1 MAGPSLL
8 VAKETKTRLL
18 NLKSGIK
25 GLFFL
30 PLTVGMLM
38 TYVIFG
44 KDYLSQIPILNLSW
58 LGYNIALGPFGNQGL
73 FGILPFIP
81 MLIYMLIHVNYFE
94 EFYFRKNVKRV
105 IIWALMHVAMG
116 VPVYVALALL
126 PLGFLYR
133 RIFNKYGINHAYA
146 LHLATNLVL
155 IGLSISSYF
164 LIPVRATS

>member
-8 VAKETKTRLL
+8 VAKETKTRLS

-73 FGILPFIP
+73 LGIFAVYTYVSIYTNSCQ
-81 MLIYMLIHVNYFE
+81 LI
-94 EFYFRKNVKRV
+94 
-105 IIWALMHVAMG
+105 
-116 VPVYVALALL
+116 
-126 PLGFLYR
+126 
-133 RIFNKYGINHAYA
+133 
-146 LHLATNLVL
+146 
-155 IGLSISSYF
+155 
-164 LIPVRATS
+164 